1 MTEEEKGRDIVGR
14 EGEEE
19 EESRVEIRGE
29 CS

>member
-14 EGEEE
+14 EEEGE